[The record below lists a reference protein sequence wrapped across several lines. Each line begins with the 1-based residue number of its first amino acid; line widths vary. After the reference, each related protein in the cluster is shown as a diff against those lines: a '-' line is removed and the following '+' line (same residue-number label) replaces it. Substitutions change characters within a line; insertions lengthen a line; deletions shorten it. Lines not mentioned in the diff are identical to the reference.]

1 MAVVPI
7 AQVSTP
13 KMANQTRGPLVRD
26 PGWRVQSGC
35 VGQACGPGFQTVVG
49 YRRRFD
55 RFLDTLT
62 AVTIM
67 KR

>member
-13 KMANQTRGPLVRD
+13 KMANQTRGPLVRA
-26 PGWRVQSGC
+26 RVLRAQRGY
-35 VGQACGPGFQTVVG
+35 VFPACGAGFQVVVG
-49 YRRRFD
+49 FRRRFD

>member
-26 PGWRVQSGC
+26 PGWRVRVAAFARHAALVSRQLLDH
-35 VGQACGPGFQTVVG
+35 
-49 YRRRFD
+49 RRWFD

>member
-35 VGQACGPGFQTVVG
+35 VRRACGPGFQAVVRF
-49 YRRRFD
+49 RRRFD

>member
-1 MAVVPI
+1 MTQEDVSRVAAFAGHAALVSKAVV
-7 AQVSTP
+7 
-13 KMANQTRGPLVRD
+13 
-26 PGWRVQSGC
+26 
-35 VGQACGPGFQTVVG
+35 GF
-49 YRRRFD
+49 RRRFD

>member
-13 KMANQTRGPLVRD
+13 KMANQTRGPLVRN

-35 VGQACGPGFQTVVG
+35 VLWAGGAGFQVVVG
-49 YRRRFD
+49 FRRRFD
-55 RFLDTLT
+55 RFLDSLT
-62 AVTIM
+62 TVTIM